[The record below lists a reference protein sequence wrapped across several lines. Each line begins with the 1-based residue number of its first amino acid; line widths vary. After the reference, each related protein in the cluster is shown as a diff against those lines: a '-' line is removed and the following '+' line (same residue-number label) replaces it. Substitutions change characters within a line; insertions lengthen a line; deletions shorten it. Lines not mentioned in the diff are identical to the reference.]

1 MRTPEKKKASRR
13 PEVRSLKIQPTVKI
27 NKWCQTTVPIIKLSG
42 VWLDRLGFS
51 PEQRITVTTWNK
63 LLIIR
68 LEE

>member
-1 MRTPEKKKASRR
+1 MQTHKNKTTKR
-13 PEVRSLKIQPTVKI
+13 PEVRSLKIQPGI
-27 NKWCQTTVPIIKLSG
+27 RFNEWNQTTGPVIRLSG

-51 PEQRITVTTWNK
+51 PLQRVSVTTMNK